1 MQVDD
6 DDIHER
12 RSVTRQDQDPEIHD
26 IIRSTVHE
34 TLLSLGLDTSDPIK
48 LQKDFQHLRDWR
60 VTSESIKMKGMLTI
74 VMIVVTGGASLFWV
88 ALKNFIENL
97 PHT

>member
-1 MQVDD
+1 MLVDD

-12 RSVTRQDQDPEIHD
+12 RAVTRTLKDQEIHD

-60 VTSESIKMKGMLTI
+60 EASEFIKMKGVLTLVI
-74 VMIVVTGGASLFWV
+74 IAVTGGASLFWV
-88 ALKNFIENL
+88 GIKRFIEDLSNI
-97 PHT
+97 

>member
-1 MQVDD
+1 MRVDD

-12 RSVTRQDQDPEIHD
+12 RAVTRLPQDPEIHD

-60 VTSESIKMKGMLTI
+60 EASESIKMKGMLTL
-74 VMIVVTGGASLFWV
+74 VMIVVTGAASLFWV
-88 ALKNFIENL
+88 GIKRFIEDLLNI
-97 PHT
+97 